1 LGVDLLI
8 VGGTVVDGTGKPAC
22 AADLRISEGKI
33 ADVGLIGG
41 VEGVPTLDAKGFVIA
56 PGFIDIHSHSDF
68 TLAVDPRAAS
78 AIAQGVTLEV
88 VGNCGHGCAPMAD
101 PSIAKSNLY
110 GYLPGYDFS
119 WKTVGEYLEHL
130 ESRKPAVNIAA
141 LVPNG
146 CLRLCVA
153 GLVDRPSTPDELR
166 QMKKLLEQS
175 LEEGAFG
182 YSTGLEYGI
191 EKECSEAEIV
201 ELCDITRRAGRFYAT
216 HARNRQGEAEESIAE
231 AVRAAAASG
240 VSLQISH
247 ISSVVRLA
255 TSSRWAIEQA
265 LDQVVQAREKGLDV
279 HFDMHTRRFGTTN
292 LSSALPPWVLEG
304 GKSAIEKR
312 LRDPSTRKE
321 MRTFPSV
328 VSSLARSDW
337 RKIVVYKSKI
347 QPEISGQSIAAISEK
362 RGSEAYD
369 TIYDLLLA
377 EIDDLHSLMILG
389 FAYSPQDLDL
399 ILERPD
405 CMIGS
410 DAIALATDGPLRD
423 ESFHGAYSW
432 APWFL
437 RYFVREK
444 RTLNLEEA
452 IRRLTSLP
460 ASRIGIKDRGV
471 IRIGAWAD
479 LAVFDPVTFREKAT
493 TFEPNQLAI
502 GMRHVLINGVVTLR
516 NGERTGKHGGHALR
530 AS

>member
-1 LGVDLLI
+1 
-8 VGGTVVDGTGKPAC
+8 
-22 AADLRISEGKI
+22 
-33 ADVGLIGG
+33 
-41 VEGVPTLDAKGFVIA
+41 
-56 PGFIDIHSHSDF
+56 
-68 TLAVDPRAAS
+68 
-78 AIAQGVTLEV
+78 
-88 VGNCGHGCAPMAD
+88 
-101 PSIAKSNLY
+101 
-110 GYLPGYDFS
+110 
-119 WKTVGEYLEHL
+119 
-130 ESRKPAVNIAA
+130 
-141 LVPNG
+141 
-146 CLRLCVA
+146 
-153 GLVDRPSTPDELR
+153 
-166 QMKKLLEQS
+166 
-175 LEEGAFG
+175 
-182 YSTGLEYGI
+182 
-191 EKECSEAEIV
+191 
-201 ELCDITRRAGRFYAT
+201 
-216 HARNRQGEAEESIAE
+216 
-231 AVRAAAASG
+231 
-240 VSLQISH
+240 
-247 ISSVVRLA
+247 
-255 TSSRWAIEQA
+255 
-265 LDQVVQAREKGLDV
+265 
-279 HFDMHTRRFGTTN
+279 
-292 LSSALPPWVLEG
+292 
-304 GKSAIEKR
+304 
-312 LRDPSTRKE
+312 

-347 QPEISGQSIAAISEK
+347 QPEISGQSIAAISQK
-362 RGSEAYD
+362 RGMEPYD
-369 TIYDLLLA
+369 TIFDVLLA

-389 FAYSPQDLDL
+389 FAYSPEDLDF

-405 CMIGS
+405 CMVGS